1 MKALYSTITLLAAC
15 SFVAAP
21 GFAEEA
27 PGALSGYN
35 FPVGSNLKL
44 GQLVRPAF
52 SEDFQKSLRGMIEKL
67 GTLPQEKRAAVA
79 ASFDATVLPAFDAEL
94 WDQASYN
101 AYKAAFKETKIQPI
115 ARAALGLQ
123 PLGDNTWRLNT
134 IAIGNDGKSTP
145 LSIGALRYNSAENTW
160 TSNNGKMRASSY
172 TGTTDSIYGPQNGT
186 EWKLEKKDDLSRV
199 AETLRFTK
207 TTDGKYIYVTYQ
219 FREDSVLSGSTIA
232 QDGYTLRFSVGAIS
246 ASVGNQTK
254 H

>member
-1 MKALYSTITLLAAC
+1 MKALFSTITLLAAC

-27 PGALSGYN
+27 PDALSGYN
-35 FPVGSNLKL
+35 FPVGSNMKL

-52 SEDFQKSLRGMIEKL
+52 SENFQKSLQGMLEKL
-67 GTLPQEKRAAVA
+67 RTLPQEKQTTVAV
-79 ASFDATVLPAFDAEL
+79 SFDATVLPAFDAEL

-101 AYKAAFKETKIQPI
+101 AYKTAFKETQIQPI

-134 IAIGNDGKSTP
+134 IAFGQDGKPTP
-145 LSIGALRYNSAENTW
+145 LSIGALRYNAAENTW
-160 TSNNGKMRASSY
+160 TSNNGKLQASSY
-172 TGTTDSIYGPQNGT
+172 TAADSIYGPQNGT

-219 FREDSVLSGSTIA
+219 FREDSVHSGSTIA
-232 QDGYTLRFSVGAIS
+232 QDGYTLRFSVGVIS